1 MDLIPRTLVE
11 RKDRFSPKRKDTKI
25 IFRMMLIPFMTYHV
39 FHIPPTMKIIEQTM
53 FKIKPNILYP
63 LLLALNFHKLK
74 KVKLLARTR
83 PMKVP
88 R

>member
-1 MDLIPRTLVE
+1 
-11 RKDRFSPKRKDTKI
+11 
-25 IFRMMLIPFMTYHV
+25 MTYHV